1 MQWLWAICG
10 VEQWAKTQ
18 VVFPET
24 CVPPVLDELDTEGAP
39 GCSGYG
45 KNKMAA
51 SNGGQG
57 ELQEQLRSLRCRGCG
72 TRRRRASRF
81 CRRREIRL
89 RVVSIGQLFCND
101 FVWLGP

>member
-72 TRRRRASRF
+72 TRRRTASRV
-81 CRRREIRL
+81 CRCSNTGPC
-89 RVVSIGQLFCND
+89 VVGIYQFSGHN
-101 FVWLGP
+101 